1 MQRLPEGLKEKL
13 CAWYDAGHRDLPW
26 RQDREPHHVA
36 VGNYAAADESRGS
49 QGLLRA
55 VLTELPTIAALA
67 DCPPDRLTKLWE
79 GLGYYSR
86 VRNLQKA
93 AKIIMEE
100 SGGVFPKTYDAVR
113 ALPGIGDYTAGAICS
128 ICFELP
134 TPAVDGNVLQVLSRV
149 MEDSAPVT
157 NQKTKNAY
165 REALV
170 PVYENGPRGTLT
182 QALME
187 LGGNGVR
194 AEWRAAV
201 RRLPAEGVVPC
212 KCARHVGSLSSE
224 GREKAEARGGKTV
237 FYLICE
243 DCLAV
248 RKRESRGLLAGLWE
262 LPNVEGKLDAGQA
275 LCYVE
280 DAGCEPAELLK
291 SVERVHVFTHIIWR
305 MRCYYMVCRRKSP
318 EFVWSGCAKT
328 ARGCGAADGVSDV
341 CGGIKKFPAQSFLR
355 EGTFVSVQSAD
366 VRQRRKTL
374 LKLLVGGNGVGHG
387 AVVVRLV
394 GVEIEVARAGQT
406 EENCL
411 FLTGLPASER
421 FVDCRADGV
430 AGFGGRRMPSTR
442 AKYSAAAKTLVC
454 STARASIRPS

>member
-26 RQDREPHHVA
+26 RQDREPYHVWLSEIMLQQTRVEA
-36 VGNYAAADESRGS
+36 VKGYYARF
-49 QGLLRA
+49 
-55 VLTELPTIAALA
+55 LTELPTIAALA

-134 TPAVDGNVLQVLSRV
+134 TPAVDGNVLRVLSRV
-149 MEDSAPVT
+149 TEDSAPVT

-170 PVYENGPRGTLT
+170 TLYEAVPRGKLT

-187 LGGNGVR
+187 LGAMVCAPNGAPRCGDCPLKELCLANAHGTWEAYPVKD
-194 AEWRAAV
+194 A
-201 RRLPAEGVVPC
+201 
-212 KCARHVGSLSSE
+212 KKQK
-224 GREKAEARGGKTV
+224 REEEKTV

-318 EFVWSGCAKT
+318 EFVW
-328 ARGCGAADGVSDV
+328 AD
-341 CGGIKKFPAQSFLR
+341 AQR
-355 EGTFVSVQSAD
+355 RRAD
-366 VRQRRKTL
+366 VALPTAFRMF
-374 LKLLVGGNGVGHG
+374 
-387 AVVVRLV
+387 
-394 GVEIEVARAGQT
+394 VEQ
-406 EENCL
+406 
-411 FLTGLPASER
+411 
-421 FVDCRADGV
+421 
-430 AGFGGRRMPSTR
+430 
-442 AKYSAAAKTLVC
+442 
-454 STARASIRPS
+454 

>member
-13 CAWYDAGHRDLPW
+13 CAWYDAGHRELPW
-26 RQDREPHHVA
+26 RQDREPYHVWLSEIMLQQTRVEA
-36 VGNYAAADESRGS
+36 VKGYYARF
-49 QGLLRA
+49 
-55 VLTELPTIAALA
+55 LTELPTIAALA

-134 TPAVDGNVLQVLSRV
+134 TPAVDGNVLRVASRV
-149 MEDSAPVT
+149 MEDGAPVT

-165 REALV
+165 REALL
-170 PVYENGPRGTLT
+170 PLYEAVPRGKLT

-187 LGGNGVR
+187 LGAVVCAPNGAPR
-194 AEWRAAV
+194 C
-201 RRLPAEGVVPC
+201 GVCPLKELCLANAHGTWEAYPV
-212 KCARHVGSLSSE
+212 KGAKKQK
-224 GREKAEARGGKTV
+224 REEEKTV

-262 LPNVEGKLDAGQA
+262 LPNVAGKLDAEQA

-318 EFVWSGCAKT
+318 EFVW
-328 ARGCGAADGVSDV
+328 AD
-341 CGGIKKFPAQSFLR
+341 AQR
-355 EGTFVSVQSAD
+355 RRAD
-366 VRQRRKTL
+366 VALPTAFRMF
-374 LKLLVGGNGVGHG
+374 
-387 AVVVRLV
+387 
-394 GVEIEVARAGQT
+394 VEE
-406 EENCL
+406 
-411 FLTGLPASER
+411 
-421 FVDCRADGV
+421 
-430 AGFGGRRMPSTR
+430 
-442 AKYSAAAKTLVC
+442 
-454 STARASIRPS
+454 